1 MATEFSHLN
10 RVSISVACSDMGR
23 RGAVIGR
30 QVWVAPG
37 ADEEPHD
44 AGVSPA
50 GGVIHRG
57 QAQLVANIDIDT
69 GDLQE
74 PLYDLLKRQVMYVCL
89 TLVFTY

>member
-1 MATEFSHLN
+1 M
-10 RVSISVACSDMGR
+10 SISVACSDMGR

-30 QVWVAPG
+30 HVWVAPG
-37 ADEEPHD
+37 ADKEPHD

-74 PLYDLLKRQVMYVCL
+74 PLYDLLKRQIMYVCL